1 MANTTLSTLRSGTRS
16 EFKLDRLG
24 KVWSDPE
31 VNDAINEGIL
41 EIQNKGDFKWKE
53 NEKTTT
59 LSTVAS
65 QQEYDLSTL
74 ITDFITLDLV
84 KYEGN
89 AIDSTEYK
97 TINALYTTFP
107 EGTPNSYYLYG
118 WQLWLNPIPTEVG
131 VVDITY
137 RGILDDLTS
146 DSDESP
152 FSTKFDK
159 AIKLYASYVLLS
171 KPWDAKNEQ
180 RARLKLDKFQAEV
193 AKLMKTFLFQDR
205 GQFQYKTTYTPRTS
219 SYRRSRFIN
228 I

>member
-118 WQLWLNPIPTEVG
+118 
-131 VVDITY
+131 
-137 RGILDDLTS
+137 
-146 DSDESP
+146 
-152 FSTKFDK
+152 
-159 AIKLYASYVLLS
+159 
-171 KPWDAKNEQ
+171 
-180 RARLKLDKFQAEV
+180 
-193 AKLMKTFLFQDR
+193 
-205 GQFQYKTTYTPRTS
+205 
-219 SYRRSRFIN
+219 
-228 I
+228 